1 MDYLLVA
8 LLAAMWLCTV
18 VGAFSAGWMSGWD
31 KSQADHKWNRWLLR
45 KYENR
50 SVRF

>member
-1 MDYLLVA
+1 MDYLTVIA
-8 LLAAMWLCTV
+8 IAVTWLITV
-18 VGAFSAGWMSGWD
+18 VGAYSAGWITGHD
-31 KSQADHKWNRWLLR
+31 VAETRHKWNRWLLR

>member
-1 MDYLLVA
+1 MDYLVVA
-8 LLAAMWLCTV
+8 LLAAMWISTV
-18 VGAFSAGWMSGWD
+18 VGAFAAGWTTGWD
-31 KSQADHKWNRWLLR
+31 KSQAAHKWNRWLLR